1 MIKSKKLVE
10 EYKKTIGKYTYEQR
24 DCITSITEILLAYGG
39 RHDLNGSNYY
49 ARNEIKNLRP
59 LTDKSQLYD
68 GCAVLKTILPGESGY
83 NLPSR
88 YKNHIDLIDYNHIG
102 IGTSKGEIYDSTRTA
117 DGRDGPGLSTAPINS
132 RSWDRIGDFEDVDYS
147 DQGIQSPVETPTEVT
162 NSIGSYTVTAPS
174 GDTVNLRAQMNTTSI
189 VYEYVKIGSTVE
201 VIQRYAAWSKVR
213 TAAGNIGYIMNK
225 FLMPVGDSPTEII
238 PEENQNE
245 SRPALTVEQKVE
257 ILWNQYIS
265 GGEG

>member
-24 DCITSITEILLAYGG
+24 DCITSITEILLAHGG
-39 RHDLNGSNYY
+39 RHDSNGSNFY

-83 NLPSR
+83 NLPPR
-88 YKNHIDLIDYNHIG
+88 YKNHVDLIDYNHIG
-102 IGTSKGEIYDSTRTA
+102 VGTSKGEIYDSTRTA

-147 DQGIQSPVETPTEVT
+147 DQGAPQPEVSQPETPT
-162 NSIGSYTVTAPS
+162 SIGSYIVTAPS

-189 VYEYVKIGSTVE
+189 IYEYVRIGATVE
-201 VIQRYAAWSKVR
+201 VLQRYASWSKVR

-225 FLMPVGDSPTEII
+225 FLAPIGDSPAETT

-245 SRPALTVEQKVE
+245 SQPALTTEQKVE

>member
-24 DCITSITEILLAYGG
+24 DCITSITEILLANGG
-39 RHDLNGSNYY
+39 RHDSNGSNFY

-68 GCAVLKTILPGESGY
+68 GCAVLKTILPVESGY
-83 NLPSR
+83 NLPPR
-88 YKNHIDLIDYNHIG
+88 YKNHVDLIDYNHIG
-102 IGTSKGEIYDSTRTA
+102 VGTSKGEIYDSTRTA
-117 DGRDGPGLSTAPINS
+117 DGRDGPALSTAPINS

-147 DQGIQSPVETPTEVT
+147 DQGAQSSVEDTVETPT
-162 NSIGSYTVTAPS
+162 SIGSYIVTAPS

-189 VYEYVKIGSTVE
+189 VYEYVKIGSAVE
-201 VIQRYAAWSKVR
+201 VLQRYASWSKVR
-213 TAAGNIGYIMNK
+213 TSAGTIGYIMNK
-225 FLMPVGDSPTEII
+225 FLAPIGDSPAETT

-245 SRPALTVEQKVE
+245 SQPALTTEQKVE

>member
-68 GCAVLKTILPGESGY
+68 GCAVLKTILPGEPGY
-83 NLPSR
+83 NLPPR
-88 YKNHIDLIDYNHIG
+88 YKNHVDQIDYNHIG

-132 RSWDRIGDFEDVDYS
+132 RSWDRMGDFEDVDYS
-147 DQGIQSPVETPTEVT
+147 DQGSTAPVETPTET
-162 NSIGSYTVTAPS
+162 PSSLGSYIVTAPS

-201 VIQRYAAWSKVR
+201 VIQKYAAWSMHKR
-213 TAAGNIGYIMNK
+213 RSSNCCCA
-225 FLMPVGDSPTEII
+225 
-238 PEENQNE
+238 
-245 SRPALTVEQKVE
+245 
-257 ILWNQYIS
+257 
-265 GGEG
+265 

>member
-10 EYKKTIGKYTYEQR
+10 EYKKTVGKYTYEQR
-24 DCITSITEILLAYGG
+24 DCITSITEILLAHGG
-39 RHDLNGSNYY
+39 KHDLNGSNFY

-83 NLPSR
+83 NLPPR
-88 YKNHIDLIDYNHIG
+88 YKNHIDQIDYNHIG
-102 IGTSKGEIYDSTRTA
+102 VGTSKGEIYDSTRTA

-147 DQGIQSPVETPTEVT
+147 DQGTNESQEPTSEQPST
-162 NSIGSYTVTAPS
+162 IGSYMVTAPS
-174 GDTVNLRAQMNTTSI
+174 GDTVNLRAQMNTTSVI
-189 VYEYVKIGSTVE
+189 YEYVKIGSIVE
-201 VIQRYAAWSKVR
+201 VLQRYSSWSKVR
-213 TAAGNIGYIMNK
+213 TAAGKIGYIMNK
-225 FLMPVGDSPTEII
+225 FLSPVGDSPSEAV

-245 SRPALTVEQKVE
+245 SQPALTTEQKVE